1 MTGDIGDLEVEAVDG
16 NVTFRGGVRR
26 GDLDCVDADV
36 TMYLDMATDLSFEQV
51 DGDVELYL
59 SEEIT
64 GFAVKMDSL
73 KTEIHAEDFEDM
85 HYLDDGSAKWGD
97 GSLRISMD
105 GLKNKLNIKK
115 LTND

>member
-1 MTGDIGDLEVEAVDG
+1 
-16 NVTFRGGVRR
+16 
-26 GDLDCVDADV
+26 
-36 TMYLDMATDLSFEQV
+36 
-51 DGDVELYL
+51 VELYL

-64 GFAVKMDSL
+64 GFSVKMDSL
-73 KTEIHAEDFEDM
+73 KTEINAEDFEDM

-105 GLKNKLNIKK
+105 GLRSKLNIKK